1 MQVGRVGVPAVTH
14 EGEHLTAVDLVAF
27 MHLQGIRLEVGIE
40 GEVAVTD
47 VYDHE
52 VPELLQQVIA
62 LGKVRR
68 RLFGSAVLEVYD
80 RTVGDREHLGP
91 DVGIARQLVQGTG
104 LEYVVSVQLAE
115 VDREPLEG
123 DELPVDRQR
132 GRSGDPTVENNSR
145 ERRPSVALRAA
156 AR

>member
-14 EGEHLTAVDLVAF
+14 EGQYLTAVDLVAF
-27 MHLQGIRLEVGIE
+27 MHLQGIRLEV
-40 GEVAVTD
+40 EVAVTD

-52 VPELLQQVIA
+52 VSELLQQVIA

-91 DVGIARQLVQGTG
+91 DVGIARQLVPGTG
-104 LEYVVSVQLAE
+104 IEFVFRVQLGE